1 MLAAWET
8 NTLNPRS
15 TEGSLCDAFHFCI
28 CLKFS
33 IIQRLKKKD
42 GLYIVSEILII
53 QLHSAT
59 ALPKEN
65 TQVPK
70 ELRYPKIQLVP
81 SSILESNFTSAIPFQ
96 GIAGKSPKQGARELL
111 ARLGSKQR
119 ILR

>member
-1 MLAAWET
+1 MQCFPFLCMFEIFH
-8 NTLNPRS
+8 NTKV
-15 TEGSLCDAFHFCI
+15 E
-28 CLKFS
+28 
-33 IIQRLKKKD
+33 KKD

-65 TQVPK
+65 TKVPK

-96 GIAGKSPKQGARELL
+96 RIAGKSPKQGARELL
-111 ARLGSKQR
+111 ALLGSKQR
-119 ILR
+119 ILC